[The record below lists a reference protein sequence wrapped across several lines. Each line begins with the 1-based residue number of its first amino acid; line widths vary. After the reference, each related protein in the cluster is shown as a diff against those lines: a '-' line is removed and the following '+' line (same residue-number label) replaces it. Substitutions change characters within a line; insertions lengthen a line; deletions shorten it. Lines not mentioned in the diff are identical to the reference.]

1 MPAVQARHAAPLLPA
16 TPAADILG
24 VDAAYD
30 KRPPLGLP
38 CEPATRRLGS
48 AAPTGCRAQLHFR
61 LKHLGRLVQHSRLS
75 TDKGSDIFSFS
86 RGGVKVVVT
95 SRKVTIRSIEPLSVF
110 WQEKTAYSSRFHAS
124 CSRISSKGLLILWGH
139 CSEHINFSS
148 LRKRPYLWSTVD
160 RLSEGGHSVDDE
172 YLQQA
177 LAQYH

>member
-1 MPAVQARHAAPLLPA
+1 MSKCLPSH
-16 TPAADILG
+16 
-24 VDAAYD
+24 V
-30 KRPPLGLP
+30 
-38 CEPATRRLGS
+38 
-48 AAPTGCRAQLHFR
+48 
-61 LKHLGRLVQHSRLS
+61 SR
-75 TDKGSDIFSFS
+75 FCPQ

-95 SRKVTIRSIEPLSVF
+95 SRKVTIRSIEPLSIF

-139 CSEHINFSS
+139 CSEHINFNS